1 MKRLKDIKK
10 IKRMAIPF
18 LSALLFLLSLSFF
31 PLLFPSCA
39 SIGNPTGGPIDTI
52 PPTLVRSIP
61 EPNSIHYNG
70 NKVALLF
77 NEYLSPIDS
86 KNVIITPPQIKAPT
100 IRALGKKVMVE
111 LKDSLIANTT
121 YTFDFTNGIADN
133 NEKNAIEGFTF
144 AFSTGDVI
152 DSLVVSGTV
161 LNAENLEP
169 MPNIMVGLHS
179 NLADSAFTTIPFLR
193 TSVTNDKGQFWI
205 RNVAPGTYKLYAL
218 NDMKRSY
225 KYDQANEDI
234 AFNDS
239 LITPDFLP
247 AIRMDTLRKDSLTID
262 TIKEVHYTRF
272 IPDNAILYLFKENKD
287 KQYLSKVERPVDRQL
302 ILRFNSIDGLPPQL
316 NLLED
321 SLSETPPEDWFIPE
335 YSGDKKNITYWIT
348 DSLIYKRDTIRVKA
362 NYLISDSLDN
372 LVPVAD
378 TLRFIWR
385 NKETSKKTNK
395 KTKESEV
402 KPDFL
407 KIDLTAK
414 SVMEVFDTLKIT
426 FSEPVINP
434 DLNKILIQQKV
445 DTLWENKNFPIVSD
459 TLNPRVFYVN
469 HEWPY
474 DQTYRITID
483 SASFFNIYGKC
494 NDSTSVTFKFN
505 SEKEYGNLYVKITG
519 SEGPGFGELLDNSDK
534 VVLKS
539 TLQNGELAF
548 EDLKSGKYY
557 LRYIEDTN
565 GNGKWDTGNYAER
578 RQPERV
584 YYFQDVLNITKYSSN
599 DQDWDIKRLPV
610 EKQKPLDIT
619 KNKPAA
625 KQQKRTQQQ
634 GKNNQNAGRSSN
646 PLGNSI
652 PGIGNRMPGL

>member
-1 MKRLKDIKK
+1 MERREE
-10 IKRMAIPF
+10 IKRMKRMVITF
-18 LSALLFLLSLSFF
+18 LSALLFFLSIFLF

-39 SIGNPTGGPIDTI
+39 SIGNPTGGPFDTI

-61 EPNSIHYNG
+61 EPNAIHYNG
-70 NKVALLF
+70 NKVVLLF
-77 NEYLSPIDS
+77 NEYLSTLDS
-86 KNVIITPPQIKAPT
+86 KNVIITPPQIKPPT
-100 IRALGKKVMVE
+100 IRALAKKVMVE
-111 LKDSLIANTT
+111 LKDSLISNTT

-179 NLADSAFTTIPFLR
+179 NLADSAFTTLPFLR

-225 KYDQANEDI
+225 KYDQAKEDI
-234 AFNDS
+234 AFSDS
-239 LITPDFLP
+239 LIEPSFVP
-247 AIRMDTLRKDSLTID
+247 AIRMDTIRKDSLTID

-272 IPDNAILYLFKENKD
+272 IPDNAILYLFKEDKD
-287 KQYLSKVERPVDRQL
+287 KQYLAKLERPVEDHRQL
-302 ILRFNSIDGLPPQL
+302 IFRFNTTAGLPPKLHLL
-316 NLLED
+316 ND
-321 SLSETPPEDWFIPE
+321 SLEENSSKDWFIPE
-335 YSGDKKNITYWIT
+335 YSADQKNITYWIT
-348 DSLIYKRDTIRVKA
+348 DSLIYKRDTIRVQA
-362 NYLISDSLDN
+362 NYLMTDSLDN
-372 LVPVAD
+372 LVPVTD
-378 TLRFIWR
+378 TLRFVWR
-385 NKETSKKTNK
+385 NKENPKKTNK
-395 KTKESEV
+395 KGKESKV
-402 KPDFL
+402 KRDL
-407 KIDLTAK
+407 LRIDLTAK
-414 SVMEVFDTLKIT
+414 SVMDVFDTLKIT

-434 DLNKILIQQKV
+434 DFDKIQIQQKV
-445 DTLWENKNFPIVSD
+445 DSLWEEKKFPIVGD
-459 TLNPRVFYVN
+459 TLNPRVFYVE

-483 SASFFNIYGKC
+483 SASFFSIYGKC
-494 NDSTSVTFKFN
+494 NDSIGTTFKFN

-519 SEGPGFGELLDNSDK
+519 SDGPGFGELLDGSDK

-539 TLQNGELAF
+539 PLVNGELAF

-565 GNGKWDTGNYAER
+565 GNGKWDTGNYAEH
-578 RQPERV
+578 RQPEKV
-584 YYFQDVLNITKYSSN
+584 YYFNSVFDIAKYSTN
-599 DQDWDIKRLPV
+599 DQDWNIKQIPV
-610 EKQKPLDIT
+610 DKQKPLDIT

-625 KQQKRTQQQ
+625 KQKKRTQQQ
-634 GKNNQNAGRSSN
+634 QNTQKSGSSN
-646 PLGNSI
+646 QVGRSI
-652 PGIGNRMPGL
+652 PGLGNRMPGL